1 MSNIKSLNFKEKLEK
16 VHQLEDK
23 IFNYYNIDINNFY
36 CATCNDKRLKPFKS
50 KIDKHIK
57 LKCYGCSTTFDIID
71 LVKVIDSNLKNLNPG
86 AVVDYLLS
94 LDYSNIESASQVE
107 QIKKSKS
114 DPFLIDYDEFIAD
127 SLNKF
132 NRAVVTNNSQ
142 ELQYLYSR
150 GYTHQDLEFLKNF
163 VGLDEQ
169 NNIVFP
175 CSIESYILRL
185 LKPWHDKKGKEIRYK
200 NSVRLEKT
208 RHYCYLLD
216 TVNQDNI
223 IKNNYNIFIF
233 EGAFDTITF
242 RILCKNKSLAFS
254 TGGAD
259 SNHDLIANKINNI
272 ALELKHKINIFILY
286 DNDEAGEHNTS
297 LLAELFN
304 KNYINIYTKMSK
316 FLFKNSKDISEEFKN
331 NRDELETR
339 IEYLLNKI
347 N

>member
-1 MSNIKSLNFKEKLEK
+1 MSIKSLAFKDKLEK
-16 VHQLEDK
+16 IHQLEDK
-23 IFNYYNIDINNFY
+23 IFNYYGVDINNFY
-36 CATCNDKRLKPFKS
+36 CPTCNDKRLKPFKS
-50 KIDKHIK
+50 KKDSHIK
-57 LKCYGCSTTFDIID
+57 LKCYGCSTNFDIID
-71 LVKVIDSNLKNLNPG
+71 LVKIIDSNLKNLAPG
-86 AVVDYLLS
+86 KIVDHLLS
-94 LDYSNIESASQVE
+94 LDYTNTESASSVE
-107 QIKKSKS
+107 QIKKSKL
-114 DPFLIDYDEFIAD
+114 DPLLVNFDEFIAD

-132 NRAVVTNNSQ
+132 NRAVDTKNAD
-142 ELQYLYSR
+142 ELEYLYSR

-163 VGLDEQ
+163 VGLDVQ
-169 NNIVFP
+169 NNIVFA
-175 CSIESYILRL
+175 CTIESFILRL

-200 NSVRLEKT
+200 NSVRLENT

-216 TVNQDNI
+216 TVNKDNI
-223 IKNNYNIFIF
+223 IKNNYNIFLF

-242 RILCKNKSLAFS
+242 RILCKNKCLAFS

-259 SNHDLIANKINNI
+259 SNHFLIADKINNI
-272 ALELKHKINIFILY
+272 AGTLNHKVNVFILF

-316 FLFKNSKDISEEFKN
+316 FLFKNNKDISEEFKN
-331 NRDELETR
+331 DRDELETR

>member
-1 MSNIKSLNFKEKLEK
+1 MSIKSLSFKEKLEK
-16 VHQLEDK
+16 IHQLEDK
-23 IFNYYNIDINNFY
+23 IFNYYSIDINNFY
-36 CATCNDKRLKPFKS
+36 CPNCNDKRLKPFRS
-50 KIDKHIK
+50 KKDSHIK
-57 LKCYGCSTTFDIID
+57 LKCYGCSSTLDIID
-71 LVKVIDSNLKNLNPG
+71 LVKEIDSNLKNLAPG
-86 AVVDYLLS
+86 KVVDHLLS
-94 LDYSNIESASQVE
+94 LNYSNIESASEVE
-107 QIKKSKS
+107 QIKKSKL
-114 DPFLIDYDEFIAD
+114 DPSVKDFDEFIGD

-132 NRAVVTNNSQ
+132 NRAVDTNNSQ
-142 ELQYLYSR
+142 ELEYLYSR
-150 GYTHQDLEFLKNF
+150 GYTHQDLQLLKNF
-163 VGLDEQ
+163 IGLDEQ
-169 NNIVFP
+169 NNIVFA

-216 TVNQDNI
+216 TVNIDNI
-223 IKNNYNIFIF
+223 IKNNYNIFLF

-242 RILCKNKSLAFS
+242 RILCKNKCLAFA

-259 SNHDLIANKINNI
+259 SNHNLIANKINDI
-272 ALELKHKINIFILY
+272 ASQLVHKVNIFILF

-304 KNYINIYTKMSK
+304 KNYINVYKDISK

-331 NRDELETR
+331 NRDGLETR